1 MTCPGISRRRYP
13 HCAFLGDHCRKATSM
28 RIVRVAALLLVS
40 IMAVAGVLMST
51 DGHAAYPTRFVKIL
65 VPYPAGG
72 ATDVLTRLV
81 AKELQERLGQPF
93 IVDNKPGAATNIAAT
108 LAARSAP
115 DGYTLF
121 LATIASHAL
130 NKWSYKKL
138 DYDPDEF
145 AAVGMLGQNT
155 FYLVVAPSSP
165 ANSVQDLIRMARQR
179 PDGLTY
185 ASNGEGS
192 PNHLLGEQFRQ
203 RADIK
208 LLHVPYKGSSESNA
222 DVKSGRVDFMFD
234 GGAIAWVN
242 AGQLKALAVAFPKR
256 WPTQPEI
263 PTMAEA
269 GFPDITISTFFGL
282 VAPANTPPEILD
294 KLNEAVR
301 AIVSKNPELEKKMLP
316 MGIVPFVTT
325 RQETADFLKQQSE
338 KWRPIIKSVGIRF
351 E

>member
-1 MTCPGISRRRYP
+1 MTRREIARCRFP
-13 HCAFLGDHCRKATSM
+13 HCEFPGSHCREATFTRVM
-28 RIVRVAALLLVS
+28 RGAALLLTS
-40 IMAVAGVLMST
+40 ALTVAGFLMP
-51 DGHAAYPTRFVKIL
+51 AAARADYPARFVKIL

-179 PDGLTY
+179 TDGLTY

-242 AGQLKALAVAFPKR
+242 AGQLKALAVAYPKR

-301 AIVSKNPELEKKMLP
+301 SVLNKNVELEKKMTP
-316 MGIVPFVTT
+316 MGIVPFITT